1 MDDTM
6 EASDFPK
13 LRNYFSRQEFLARL
27 EKVRAAMAAGN
38 IGLLV
43 VSDPSNMAWVS
54 GYDGYSFYNH
64 QCVVISHDSEPVW
77 FGRGLDINGAKAT
90 VFMGNSSLVGY
101 PEEYVQRDL
110 HPMEYFSREVIASR
124 GWEGL
129 TVGVEMDSFYFSAA
143 SLRTLERAL
152 PRNTWVD
159 ATGLVNWQRAV
170 KSKTEIEYMKI
181 GGRILERMYER
192 IVDVIR
198 PGLKK
203 NELVAEIYSTAIK
216 GVDGFGGD
224 YPSIVPI
231 VPTGVEAATPHLT
244 WDNST
249 FGMGSGTF
257 FEVAGVYRRY
267 HCPVSR
273 TVYIGSPPKK
283 FLDAEKAVVE
293 GIEAGLDVAK
303 PGNTC
308 EDIAKAFFTAM
319 KRHGIQKVGRVG
331 YPVGMSYPPD
341 WGERTMSLRVGDRT
355 VLEPGMTFHFM
366 PGLWFD
372 DWGLEITESIVITP
386 TGAACLSNVPRK
398 LFIKD

>member
-1 MDDTM
+1 L
-6 EASDFPK
+6 K
-13 LRNYFSRQEFLARL
+13 
-27 EKVRAAMAAGN
+27 KVRDATVAKD
-38 IGLLV
+38 IELLI

-64 QCVVISHDSEPVW
+64 QCVVVSLDCEPVW
-77 FGRGLDINGAKAT
+77 YGRGLDLNGAKAT
-90 VFMGNSSLVGY
+90 VFMDDESLVGY

-110 HPMEYFSREVIASR
+110 HPMEHFSSEVIKRR

-143 SLRTLERAL
+143 TLRTLEKFL
-152 PRNTWVD
+152 PKNTWVD

-170 KSKTEIEYMKI
+170 KSETELEYMRI
-181 GGRILERMYER
+181 GGRILEKMYDRVVE
-192 IVDVIR
+192 VIQ

-203 NELVAEIYSTAIK
+203 NELVAEIYATAIR
-216 GVDGFGGD
+216 GIEGFGGD

-244 WDNST
+244 WDDSR
-249 FGMGSGTF
+249 FELGAGTF
-257 FEVAGVYRRY
+257 FEIAGVYRRY

-273 TVYIGSPPKK
+273 TVYIGQPPQKY
-283 FLDAEKAVVE
+283 LDAEKAVVE

-308 EDIAKAFFTAM
+308 EDIAQAFFSAM
-319 KRHGIQKVGRVG
+319 KRHGIQKGGRVG
-331 YPVGMSYPPD
+331 YPIGMSYPPD

-355 VLEPGMTFHFM
+355 VLKPGMTFHFM

-372 DWGLEITESIVITP
+372 DWGLEITESFVITP
-386 TGAACLSNVPRK
+386 TGSACLSNVPRK
-398 LFIKD
+398 LFVKD